1 MERTEGR
8 LADGRQILWY
18 DADGTDRTAV
28 PDERDLPTTVTGSQ
42 LRLDPL
48 TGEWIAVASHRQS
61 RTYMPPADQCPL
73 CPSRDHLSE
82 VPSSEYQV
90 VAFENRFPSY
100 ELSAEL
106 DLGLDTAS
114 SAPSPHEVLRS
125 SLAPILRGDPD
136 SLPRPLD
143 QQSGRLQQMR
153 AGRGRCEV
161 VCFTSDHNS
170 SFAQLAPAQARLV
183 VDTWADR
190 TTDLNAMDGVEHVFP
205 FENRGKEIGVTL
217 QHPHGQIYAYPFVP
231 PRAATEL
238 EHAQA
243 YLDEHGQSLFGD
255 IIASES
261 AAGTRVVAEN
271 TEWIAF
277 VPFAARWPI
286 EVHFYPKRQVP
297 DIPALDDAARDGFV
311 QIYLD
316 VLQRFD
322 RLYDEPTPYIAAW
335 QQAPASSHRDVAW
348 LHLELY
354 SIRRAEG
361 KVKYLAGSESG
372 QGAFVNDGL
381 PEDVAQRLRDANA

>member
-1 MERTEGR
+1 MERTDGR

-18 DADGTDRTAV
+18 DADGTNRSAA
-28 PDERDLPTTVTGSQ
+28 PDKRDLPTTVTGSE
-42 LRLDPL
+42 LRRDPL

-61 RTYMPPADQCPL
+61 RTYMPPADECPL

-82 VPSSEYQV
+82 IPSTDYQV

-100 ELSAEL
+100 ELNAQAP
-106 DLGLDTAS
+106 DTTDDGL
-114 SAPSPHEVLRS
+114 EQV
-125 SLAPILRGDPD
+125 
-136 SLPRPLD
+136 
-143 QQSGRLQQMR
+143 R

-161 VCFTSDHNS
+161 VCFTSDHNA
-170 SFAQLAPAQARLV
+170 SFAQLTPRQARLV
-183 VDTWADR
+183 VDAWADR
-190 TTDLNAMDGVEHVFP
+190 TTDLNAIDSVEHVFP

-238 EHAQA
+238 QQAQA
-243 YLDEHGQSLFGD
+243 YQHKHGRSLFGD

-261 AAGTRVVAEN
+261 AAGTRVIAEN

-311 QIYLD
+311 EVYLD

-335 QQAPASSHRDVAW
+335 QQAPARAHRDISW

-361 KVKYLAGSESG
+361 KVKFLAGSESG

-381 PEDVAQRLRDANA
+381 PEGVARRLREV

>member
-1 MERTEGR
+1 MERTTGK
-8 LADGRQILWY
+8 LADGRQIIWY
-18 DADGTDRTAV
+18 DADGTHRTAA
-28 PDERDLPTTVTGSQ
+28 PDKRDLPTTVTGSQ

-61 RTYMPPADQCPL
+61 RTYLPPADQCPL

-100 ELSAEL
+100 ELNAEV
-106 DLGLDTAS
+106 DLGLDTPSAS
-114 SAPSPHEVLRS
+114 SGPLRT
-125 SLAPILRGDPD
+125 
-136 SLPRPLD
+136 PLD
-143 QQSGRLQQMR
+143 QRFEQVR

-170 SFAQLAPAQARLV
+170 SFAALSPDQARLV

-190 TTDLNAMDGVEHVFP
+190 TTDLNSIDGVEHVFP

-243 YLDEHGQSLFGD
+243 YLDEHGTSLFGD
-255 IIASES
+255 IIVSES
-261 AAGTRVVAEN
+261 TDGTRVVAEN
-271 TEWIAF
+271 AEWIAF

-286 EVHFYPKRQVP
+286 EVHLYPKRQVP
-297 DIPALDDAARDGFV
+297 DIPALDDAARDGLV
-311 QIYLD
+311 QLYLD

-322 RLYDEPTPYIAAW
+322 RLYDDPTPYIAAW
-335 QQAPASSHRDVAW
+335 QQAPASSYRDVAW
-348 LHLELY
+348 LHLELF
-354 SIRRAEG
+354 SIRRAAG

-381 PEDVAQRLRDANA
+381 PEGVAQRLRDVTA

>member
-1 MERTEGR
+1 MERTDGR
-8 LADGRQILWY
+8 LADGRQIIWY
-18 DADGTDRTAV
+18 DADGTGRTAV
-28 PDERDLPTTVTGSQ
+28 ADERDLPTTVTGSQ
-42 LRLDPL
+42 LRRDPL

-61 RTYMPPADQCPL
+61 RTYLPPADECPL
-73 CPSRDHLSE
+73 CPSDDHLSE
-82 VPSSEYQV
+82 IPSPEYQV

-100 ELSAEL
+100 ELNAEAPVTA
-106 DLGLDTAS
+106 DDGL
-114 SAPSPHEVLRS
+114 EQV
-125 SLAPILRGDPD
+125 
-136 SLPRPLD
+136 
-143 QQSGRLQQMR
+143 R

-161 VCFTSDHNS
+161 VCFTSDHNA
-170 SFAQLAPAQARLV
+170 SFGALSPQQARLV

-190 TTDLNAMDGVEHVFP
+190 TTDLNAIDSIQHVFP

-238 EHAQA
+238 AQAQA
-243 YLDEHGQSLFGD
+243 YQQEHGRSLFGD
-255 IIASES
+255 IIAAES
-261 AAGTRVVAEN
+261 AAGTRVIVEN
-271 TEWIAF
+271 AEWIAF

-311 QIYLD
+311 ELYLD

-322 RLYDEPTPYIAAW
+322 RLYAEPTPYIAAW
-335 QQAPASSHRDVAW
+335 QQAPAREHRDVAW

-354 SIRRAEG
+354 SIRRGEG

-381 PEDVAQRLRDANA
+381 PEGVAGRLRGV

>member
-1 MERTEGR
+1 MERTTGR

-18 DADGTDRTAV
+18 DADGTHRTAV
-28 PDERDLPTTVTGSQ
+28 PDKRDLPQTVTGSQ

-82 VPSSEYQV
+82 VPSREYQV

-100 ELSAEL
+100 ELNAEAP
-106 DLGLDTAS
+106 DAQTEGL
-114 SAPSPHEVLRS
+114 EQV
-125 SLAPILRGDPD
+125 
-136 SLPRPLD
+136 
-143 QQSGRLQQMR
+143 R

-170 SFAQLAPAQARLV
+170 SFASLAPEQARLV

-190 TTDLNAMDGVEHVFP
+190 TTDLNSMDAVEHVFP

-231 PRAATEL
+231 PRAKTEL

-243 YLDEHGQSLFGD
+243 YLDEHGTSLFGD
-255 IIASES
+255 IIGSES
-261 AAGTRVVAEN
+261 AVGTRVIAEN
-271 TEWIAF
+271 DEWLAF

-297 DIPALDDAARDGFV
+297 DIPALGDAARDGFV
-311 QIYLD
+311 EVYLD

-335 QQAPASSHRDVAW
+335 QQAPASSYRDVAW

-381 PEDVAQRLRDANA
+381 PEGVAQRLREATE

>member
-1 MERTEGR
+1 MERTTGR

-18 DADGTDRTAV
+18 DADGTDRQAV
-28 PDERDLPTTVTGSQ
+28 PDRRDLPTAVTSSQ

-61 RTYMPPADQCPL
+61 RTYLPPADQCPL

-82 VPSSEYQV
+82 VPSPDYQV

-100 ELSAEL
+100 ELNAQAPQTP
-106 DLGLDTAS
+106 TAS
-114 SAPSPHEVLRS
+114 VPTMGQGLEQV
-125 SLAPILRGDPD
+125 
-136 SLPRPLD
+136 
-143 QQSGRLQQMR
+143 R

-161 VCFTSDHNS
+161 VCFTSDHDS
-170 SFAQLAPAQARLV
+170 SFAALSPAQARLV
-183 VDTWADR
+183 VDAWADR
-190 TTDLNAMDGVEHVFP
+190 TTELNAMDGVEHVFP

-238 EHAQA
+238 QHAQT
-243 YLDEHGQSLFGD
+243 YLDEHGSSLFGD
-255 IIASES
+255 LIDSET
-261 AAGTRVVAEN
+261 AAATRIVAEN
-271 TEWIAF
+271 DEWIAF

-311 QIYLD
+311 GVYLD

-361 KVKYLAGSESG
+361 KVKFLAGSESG

-381 PEDVAQRLRDANA
+381 PEDVAQRLRDASA

>member
-1 MERTEGR
+1 MERTTGR

-18 DADGTDRTAV
+18 DADGTGRTAAT
-28 PDERDLPTTVTGSQ
+28 DQRDLPTTVTGSE

-61 RTYMPPADQCPL
+61 RTYMPPANECPL
-73 CPSRDHLSE
+73 CPSRDHQSE

-100 ELSAEL
+100 ELTAQVPETRTE
-106 DLGLDTAS
+106 GL
-114 SAPSPHEVLRS
+114 EQ
-125 SLAPILRGDPD
+125 I
-136 SLPRPLD
+136 
-143 QQSGRLQQMR
+143 R

-170 SFAQLAPAQARLV
+170 SFAELTPEQARLV
-183 VDTWADR
+183 MDAWADR
-190 TTDLNAMDGVEHVFP
+190 TADLNAMDGVEHVFP

-217 QHPHGQIYAYPFVP
+217 QHPHGQIYGYPFVP

-243 YLDEHGQSLFGD
+243 HLDAHGSSLFGD
-255 IIASES
+255 LIASES

-271 TEWIAF
+271 DEWIAF

-297 DIPALDDAARDGFV
+297 DLPALDAAGRDGFV
-311 QIYLD
+311 PIYLD

-335 QQAPASSHRDVAW
+335 QQAPASSYRDVAW

-361 KVKYLAGSESG
+361 KVKFLAGSESG

-381 PEDVAQRLRDANA
+381 PEDVARRLRDASA

>member
-1 MERTEGR
+1 MERTDGR
-8 LADGRQILWY
+8 LADGRQIIWY
-18 DADGTDRTAV
+18 DADGTAREAT
-28 PDERDLPTTVTGSQ
+28 PDKRDLPTTVTGSQ

-61 RTYMPPADQCPL
+61 RTYMPPADECPL
-73 CPSRDHLSE
+73 CPSRNHLSE
-82 VPSSEYQV
+82 VPSVEYQV

-100 ELSAEL
+100 QLTAEAPEESA
-106 DLGLDTAS
+106 DGL
-114 SAPSPHEVLRS
+114 EQV
-125 SLAPILRGDPD
+125 
-136 SLPRPLD
+136 
-143 QQSGRLQQMR
+143 R

-161 VCFTSDHNS
+161 VCFTSDHNAG
-170 SFAQLAPAQARLV
+170 FADLTPRQARLV

-190 TTDLNAMDGVEHVFP
+190 TADLNAIEGVRHVFP

-238 EHAQA
+238 EHARA
-243 YLDEHGQSLFGD
+243 YRCEHGRSLFGD
-255 IIASES
+255 IIESES
-261 AAGTRVVAEN
+261 AAGTRIITEN
-271 TEWIAF
+271 EEWIAF

-286 EVHFYPKRQVP
+286 EVHFYPKRQVA
-297 DIPALDDAARDGFV
+297 DLPALDDRARDGFV
-311 QIYLD
+311 SVYLD

-322 RLYDEPTPYIAAW
+322 GLYAEPTPYIAAW
-335 QQAPASSHRDVAW
+335 QQAPADLHRDIAW

-354 SIRRAEG
+354 SIRRGEG

-381 PEDVAQRLRDANA
+381 PEAMAQRLRDASS

>member
-1 MERTEGR
+1 MERTAGR
-8 LADGRQILWY
+8 LADGRQIIWY
-18 DADGTDRTAV
+18 DADGTHRTAV
-28 PDERDLPTTVTGSQ
+28 ADRRDLPTTVTGSQ
-42 LRLDPL
+42 LRRDPL

-61 RTYMPPADQCPL
+61 RTYLPPADECPL
-73 CPSRDHLSE
+73 CPSDDHLSE
-82 VPSSEYQV
+82 IPSPEYQV

-100 ELSAEL
+100 ELNAEAP
-106 DLGLDTAS
+106 DATDGLDTAS
-114 SAPSPHEVLRS
+114 SA
-125 SLAPILRGDPD
+125 

-143 QQSGRLQQMR
+143 PHLEQIR

-161 VCFTSDHNS
+161 VCFTSDHNA
-170 SFAQLAPAQARLV
+170 SFAQLTPQQARLV

-190 TTDLNAMDGVEHVFP
+190 TTDLNAIDSVQHVFP

-217 QHPHGQIYAYPFVP
+217 QHPHGQIYAYPFIP

-238 EHAQA
+238 AHAQA
-243 YLDEHGQSLFGD
+243 YQQEHGRSLFGD

-261 AAGTRVVAEN
+261 AAGTRVIAEN
-271 TEWIAF
+271 AEWIAF

-286 EVHFYPKRQVP
+286 EVHFYPTRQVP

-311 QIYLD
+311 EVYLD

-335 QQAPASSHRDVAW
+335 QQAPAREHRDVAW

-354 SIRRAEG
+354 SIRRGEG
-361 KVKYLAGSESG
+361 KVKFLAGSESG

-381 PEDVAQRLRDANA
+381 PEGMAQRLREA